1 MISIDI
7 QKKLLTA
14 DGPITL
20 SAQLDIQPGEFLSLF
35 GKSGAGK
42 TTLLRILAGL
52 TSPDAGVIR
61 VDGETWLDTRQH
73 VNLPPQKRRIGFVF
87 QDYALFPHLTVRQN
101 VAFAADGRHDTAFID
116 QLLALTGLDAL
127 QDRKPDQLSGGQ
139 KQRGAL
145 ARALARRPHLLLLDE
160 PLSALDAETR
170 LKLQEELLTIHRQLG
185 VTTLIVSH
193 DLGEVFKLSSR
204 VLVLER
210 GRIVRSGTPA
220 EIFAGDN
227 LSGHF
232 RFTGDLLDIQA
243 NDVVFILSVLIGNVI
258 VNVIATQEEIAGLR
272 VGDKI
277 IVTAKAF
284 NPMIYKLSSF
294 QGETD

>member
-1 MISIDI
+1 MISLDI

-14 DGPITL
+14 DGTITL
-20 SAQLDIQPGEFLSLF
+20 SAQLDIQSGEFISLF

-52 TSPDAGVIR
+52 TSPDVGTIR
-61 VDGETWLDTRQH
+61 VNGDTWLDTNRH
-73 VNLPPQKRRIGFVF
+73 INVPPQKRRIGFVF

-101 VAFAADGRHDTAFID
+101 LAFAADDRHDTALIG
-116 QLLALTGLDAL
+116 QLLTLTGLETL
-127 QDRKPDQLSGGQ
+127 QNRKPDQLSGGQ
-139 KQRGAL
+139 QQRVAL
-145 ARALARRPHLLLLDE
+145 ARALARRPRILLLDE

-185 VTTLIVSH
+185 ITTLIVSH
-193 DLGEVFKLSSR
+193 DLSEVFKLSSR
-204 VLVLER
+204 VLILER
-210 GRIVRSGTPA
+210 GQIVRSGTPA
-220 EIFAGDN
+220 DLFAGDN

-232 RFTGDLLDIQA
+232 RFSGELLDIQP

-258 VNVIATQEEIAGLR
+258 VNVIATQEEIADLR

-277 IVTAKAF
+277 IVTTKAF
-284 NPMIYKLSSF
+284 NPIIYKLSSF